1 MPDKSPGFSL
11 IELVM
16 VMLIAAIL
24 SIFLITDFIN
34 AASSARLQ
42 AARFK
47 LKSDIIYAQ
56 SLAVTQQINHG
67 VIFNPASEVYS
78 LYRRINST
86 NTSIISNPLTL
97 SNFIVNYQTDSNFK
111 GVNLVSTSFGS
122 PTTDQVEFN
131 STGVPLSNAT
141 AALTVDGS
149 VTLSYTGASAVID
162 VTKNTGKVN

>member
-1 MPDKSPGFSL
+1 MPEKISAFTL

-16 VMLIAAIL
+16 VMLITAIL
-24 SIFLITDFIN
+24 SIFVITDLIN
-34 AASSARLQ
+34 SVSSARLQ

-67 VIFNPASEVYS
+67 VVFTPSSEIYS
-78 LYRRINST
+78 LYRRINAT
-86 NTSIISNPLTL
+86 TTLIIINPLTL
-97 SNFIVNYQTDSNFK
+97 SNFTVNYQTDSNFQ
-111 GVNLVSTSFGS
+111 GVNLASTSFGS

-141 AALTVDGS
+141 AQLIADGS
-149 VTLSYTGASAVID
+149 VTLGYGGATALIN